1 MYFFIGSE
9 FSDRGPQKSSSQK
22 HTAISESGE
31 SLTTINSP
39 PTRVSPFRIPRTQS
53 AFHRHAR
60 RTAFPRDIGVISDYG
75 FRRAIRYEEMFLGHY
90 SVAFAARTERDKIPL
105 WVLFVAVQLL
115 DLLWAPFV
123 FLGHEKV
130 RIVLGI
136 TATRPLDLY
145 YMPYTHSLIG
155 ALVWSALAAFV
166 YKLVRGAKASS
177 RAALIVALAV
187 FSHWILDLIVHR
199 PDLPIYDDTLKVGF
213 GLLDYKG
220 VEFAMEIALL
230 VIGIALYLKF
240 RCRADPGSDPDHVWG
255 SAAFVQ
261 SYRRNHHALC
271 RDCLCV
277 GETKANP
284 LLIGKMESGL
294 NSESFREQGIFKAW

>member
-1 MYFFIGSE
+1 
-9 FSDRGPQKSSSQK
+9 
-22 HTAISESGE
+22 
-31 SLTTINSP
+31 
-39 PTRVSPFRIPRTQS
+39 
-53 AFHRHAR
+53 
-60 RTAFPRDIGVISDYG
+60 
-75 FRRAIRYEEMFLGHY
+75 MFVGHY
-90 SVAFAARTERDKIPL
+90 SVAFAARTERNKIRL

-130 RIVLGI
+130 RIALGI
-136 TATRPLDLY
+136 TAASPLDLY

-177 RAALIVALAV
+177 SAALIIALAV

-213 GLLDYKG
+213 GLLNYKG
-220 VEFAMEIALL
+220 AEFAMEIALL
-230 VIGIALYLKF
+230 VIGIALYLK
-240 RCRADPGSDPDHVWG
+240 RNVIK
-255 SAAFVQ
+255 SAGRKIGIVVFGVVLILVQTQTTFLGWPLSSNRIVNHDAF
-261 SYRRNHHALC
+261 Y
-271 RDCLCV
+271 RDCVCV

-284 LLIGKMESGL
+284 LLMENGVASAPLRAFPLHLELTMVGVAGGSGRF
-294 NSESFREQGIFKAW
+294 EVR